1 MPYLSWW
8 VVDLLRSPSYSSI
21 HFENAELHANDTI
34 PFFYNSFVAGE
45 SVYLRIYLADQFNN
59 YCMLEDSF

>member
-1 MPYLSWW
+1 MPYSYWCF
-8 VVDLLRSPSYSSI
+8 VDPLRSPSYSSI

-59 YCMLEDSF
+59 YCMFGDSF